1 MSQVAG
7 DRAQCLLGVSRVTR
21 VSSRRSGDV
30 RYASNTD
37 RIDASQQNVARC
49 QSRPNAPQQTASLFD
64 HLVGQCD

>member
-1 MSQVAG
+1 
-7 DRAQCLLGVSRVTR
+7 

-49 QSRPNAPQQTASLFD
+49 HKRL
-64 HLVGQCD
+64 